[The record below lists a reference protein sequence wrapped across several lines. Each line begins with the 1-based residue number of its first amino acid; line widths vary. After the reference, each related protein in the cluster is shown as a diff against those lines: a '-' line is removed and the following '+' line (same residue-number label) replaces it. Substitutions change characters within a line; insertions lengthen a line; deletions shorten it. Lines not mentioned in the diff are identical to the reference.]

1 MGRWGKLFKFCK
13 QVFLGNPLLIIKL
26 MKCSR
31 NTLTGAWQVIEY
43 LRTEIRTKMEI
54 SFFVLTLNISSIL
67 ILFFFIADLFPRFQR
82 MDKFVK
88 EIACDNHY
96 LYVCIYVFT
105 SEINVTQSLTCW

>member
-1 MGRWGKLFKFCK
+1 MGRCGKLFKFCK

-54 SFFVLTLNISSIL
+54 SFLLCTDIEYFQYINII
-67 ILFFFIADLFPRFQR
+67 FFYCRPIST
-82 MDKFVK
+82 VST
-88 EIACDNHY
+88 NG
-96 LYVCIYVFT
+96 
-105 SEINVTQSLTCW
+105 